1 MRKDPC
7 CPGVIAAILEPLMAR
22 SASNL
27 MRLLAVTC
35 LAALCAC
42 GSAQKKQTVA
52 EKANLLDQTITE
64 KQLDQLSN
72 AFADRYFTLML
83 AASERIMRDNPD
95 LQQRRIMNGLRV
107 LGVSSMYDIAT
118 SPDTVTQL
126 IDQLVVVTLQNY
138 FWVDSGRSQM
148 IWGDRAQYLV
158 QNLRRAREDIW
169 SIGARVFTREQL
181 DELDLLISNWWSTN
195 GGTEFVAYVRFS
207 DVAAGRGSALIE
219 EVKSGGG
226 LLEPLDRATEQVAQ
240 ANFALERSFF
250 WAKRVPLFAGWNI
263 QAITYDFLVMPE
275 SQRLLKNINA
285 VSDTTAAL
293 PELLASKGEL
303 GKELLA
309 QYKDSIVA
317 TGVLLDKVAPLTTNT
332 QAILRESDTAMKSV
346 TEALRIVQ
354 AMQQASAAANAGAP
368 PAKPVDVKEYEA
380 LLQEVHRN
388 LVEANK
394 LLSTTTDL
402 TDQKQLAERLKPIEA
417 LIQMRIREVQGAT
430 DEVAGRLV
438 WRVAMLV
445 AGVLAALFAFHVWKR
460 RQAS

>member
-1 MRKDPC
+1 MLRP
-7 CPGVIAAILEPLMAR
+7 
-22 SASNL
+22 ASNL
-27 MRLLAVTC
+27 TRLLAVAC

-95 LQQRRIMNGLRV
+95 LQQRRIMNGLRL

-138 FWVDSGRSQM
+138 FWVDSGRSQA

-181 DELDLLISNWWSTN
+181 DELDLLISNWWSSN

-207 DVAAGRGSALIE
+207 DVAAGRGSDLIE

-263 QAITYDFLVMPE
+263 QAITYDFLVLPE

-293 PELLASKGEL
+293 PELLASKGEM
-303 GKELLA
+303 GKELLT
-309 QYKDSIVA
+309 QYRDSIVA
-317 TGVLLDKVAPLTTNT
+317 TGALLDKVAPLTTNT

-368 PAKPVDVKEYEA
+368 PAKPVDVKEYES

-402 TDQKQLAERLKPIEA
+402 TDRKQLSERLQPIEA

-438 WRVAMLV
+438 WRVALLV
-445 AGVLAALFAFHVWKR
+445 AGVLAALFLFHLWRR

>member
-1 MRKDPC
+1 MLRP
-7 CPGVIAAILEPLMAR
+7 
-22 SASNL
+22 ASNL
-27 MRLLAVTC
+27 TRLLAVAC
-35 LAALCAC
+35 LTALCAC

-95 LQQRRIMNGLRV
+95 LQQRRIMNGLRL

-138 FWVDSGRSQM
+138 FWVDSGRSQA

-169 SIGARVFTREQL
+169 SIGARVFTRDQL

-263 QAITYDFLVMPE
+263 QAITYDFLVMSE

-293 PELLASKGEL
+293 PELLASKGEM
-303 GKELLA
+303 GKELLT
-309 QYKDSIVA
+309 QYRDSIVA
-317 TGVLLDKVAPLTTNT
+317 TGALLDKVAPLTTNT

-368 PAKPVDVKEYEA
+368 PAKPVDVKEYES

-402 TDQKQLAERLKPIEA
+402 TDRKQLSERLQPIEA

>member
-1 MRKDPC
+1 MLRP
-7 CPGVIAAILEPLMAR
+7 
-22 SASNL
+22 ASNL
-27 MRLLAVTC
+27 TRLLAVAC

-95 LQQRRIMNGLRV
+95 LQQRRIMNGLRL

-138 FWVDSGRSQM
+138 FWVDSGRSQA

-181 DELDLLISNWWSTN
+181 DELDLLISNWWSSN

-293 PELLASKGEL
+293 PELLASKGEM
-303 GKELLA
+303 GKELLT
-309 QYKDSIVA
+309 QYRDSIVA
-317 TGVLLDKVAPLTTNT
+317 TGALLDKVAPLTTNT

-368 PAKPVDVKEYEA
+368 PAKPVDVKEYES

-402 TDQKQLAERLKPIEA
+402 TDRKQLSERLQPIEA

>member
-7 CPGVIAAILEPLMAR
+7 CPGVIAAILHPLMAR

-27 MRLLAVTC
+27 MRLLAVAC

-95 LQQRRIMNGLRV
+95 LQQRRIMNGLRL

-126 IDQLVVVTLQNY
+126 VDQLVVVTLQNY
-138 FWVDSGRSQM
+138 FWVDSGRSQV

-207 DVAAGRGSALIE
+207 DVAASRGSELIE
-219 EVKSGGG
+219 EVRSGGG
-226 LLEPLDRATEQVAQ
+226 LLEPLDRATEQVLLLGQ
-240 ANFALERSFF
+240 ARAAVRGLEHTGDHLRL
-250 WAKRVPLFAGWNI
+250 PGHAG
-263 QAITYDFLVMPE
+263 V
-275 SQRLLKNINA
+275 
-285 VSDTTAAL
+285 
-293 PELLASKGEL
+293 
-303 GKELLA
+303 
-309 QYKDSIVA
+309 
-317 TGVLLDKVAPLTTNT
+317 
-332 QAILRESDTAMKSV
+332 
-346 TEALRIVQ
+346 
-354 AMQQASAAANAGAP
+354 AAATEEHQRRQRHHGRVARAAGFQGRDGQGTAGA
-368 PAKPVDVKEYEA
+368 
-380 LLQEVHRN
+380 
-388 LVEANK
+388 
-394 LLSTTTDL
+394 
-402 TDQKQLAERLKPIEA
+402 
-417 LIQMRIREVQGAT
+417 VQGFDRGHGRAARQGGAT
-430 DEVAGRLV
+430 HHEHAGDP
-438 WRVAMLV
+438 A
-445 AGVLAALFAFHVWKR
+445 
-460 RQAS
+460 

>member
-1 MRKDPC
+1 
-7 CPGVIAAILEPLMAR
+7 MAR

-27 MRLLAVTC
+27 MRLLAVAC

-95 LQQRRIMNGLRV
+95 LQQRRMMNGLRL

-126 IDQLVVVTLQNY
+126 VDQLVVVTLQNY
-138 FWVDSGRSQM
+138 FWVDSGRSQV

-207 DVAAGRGSALIE
+207 DVAASRGSELIE
-219 EVKSGGG
+219 EVRSGGG

-293 PELLASKGEL
+293 PELLASKGEM

-317 TGVLLDKVAPLTTNT
+317 TGALLDKVAPLTTNT

-402 TDQKQLAERLKPIEA
+402 TDQKQLAERLQPIEA

>member
-1 MRKDPC
+1 MLRP
-7 CPGVIAAILEPLMAR
+7 
-22 SASNL
+22 ASNL
-27 MRLLAVTC
+27 TRLLAVAC

-95 LQQRRIMNGLRV
+95 LQQRRIMNGLRL

-138 FWVDSGRSQM
+138 FWVDSGRSQA

-263 QAITYDFLVMPE
+263 QAITYDFLVLPE

-293 PELLASKGEL
+293 PELLASKGEM
-303 GKELLA
+303 GKELLT
-309 QYKDSIVA
+309 QYRDSIVA
-317 TGVLLDKVAPLTTNT
+317 TGALLDKVAPLTANT

-368 PAKPVDVKEYEA
+368 PAKPVDVKEYES

-402 TDQKQLAERLKPIEA
+402 TDRKQLSERLQPIEA

-438 WRVAMLV
+438 WRVALLV
-445 AGVLAALFAFHVWKR
+445 AGVLAALFLFHLWRR

>member
-1 MRKDPC
+1 VRVVN
-7 CPGVIAAILEPLMAR
+7 GSLV
-22 SASNL
+22 
-27 MRLLAVTC
+27 RLLGLVC
-35 LAALCAC
+35 LLLTTGC
-42 GSAQKKQTVA
+42 GTAQKKQTVA

-64 KQLDQLSN
+64 KQLDALSN
-72 AFADRYFTLML
+72 AFADRYFTLIG
-83 AASERIMRDNPD
+83 AASEKVMRDNPD
-95 LQQRRIMNGLRV
+95 LQQRRIMNGLRL

-169 SIGARVFTREQL
+169 SIGARVFTSQQL
-181 DELDLLISNWWSTN
+181 DELDLIISNWWSTN

-250 WAKRVPLFAGWNI
+250 WAKRLPLFAGWNI
-263 QAITYDFLVMPE
+263 QAITYDFLVLPE
-275 SQRLLKNINA
+275 SQRLLNNINA

-293 PELLASKGEL
+293 PELLASKGEM

-309 QYKDSIVA
+309 QYTDSIVA
-317 TGVLLDKVAPLTTNT
+317 TGALLDKVAPLTTNT

-394 LLSTTTDL
+394 LLSTSTDL
-402 TDQKQLAERLKPIEA
+402 TDQKQFAERLKPIES
-417 LIQMRIREVQGAT
+417 LIQMRIREFQGAT

-460 RQAS
+460 RQVS